1 MNCNV
6 CGAEIPAGATNCPVC
21 GAQVSGGQPGFGGQ
35 PDFGAQNYGSQA
47 VNQGQNAYSMAGGNT
62 QTTNPFGAMQAP
74 QQNADPFAAQQGG
87 GYDPYNGGYNMG
99 GNSPFPAPAP
109 AAPKKSNT
117 GLLIGIIAG
126 VVVVATAVILCFV
139 FGVFGGKG
147 GNDGTYK
154 FEKMIYGGMEIDN
167 SMLSSYGLDL
177 GEFSIEIKGD
187 KATVVF
193 YGESAEADVKI
204 DGENIT
210 FTSSNGKV
218 LSGTIKGGEITIS
231 ESGGQIV
238 LSK

>member
-21 GAQVSGGQPGFGGQ
+21 GAQVSGGQ

-87 GYDPYNGGYNMG
+87 GYDPYNGGYDMG

-117 GLLIGIIAG
+117 GLIIGIVAG
-126 VVVVATAVILCFV
+126 VIVVAAVVICLV
-139 FGVFGGKG
+139 LGVFGGKG
-147 GNDGTYK
+147 GTDGTYK
-154 FEKMIYGGMEIDN
+154 FKKMIYGGMEIDN
-167 SMLSSYGLDL
+167 SMLSQYGLDL

-193 YGESAEADVKI
+193 YGESAEADVKV

-210 FTSSNGKV
+210 FTSSNGQV
-218 LSGTIKGGEITIS
+218 LNGTIKGGEITIS

>member
-21 GAQVSGGQPGFGGQ
+21 GAQVSGGQP
-35 PDFGAQNYGSQA
+35 DFGAQSYVNQAADQA
-47 VNQGQNAYSMAGGNT
+47 VNQGQNAYSMAGGNP

-87 GYDPYNGGYNMG
+87 YGSYDPYNGGGYDQG
-99 GNSPFPAPAP
+99 GSSPFPAP

-117 GLLIGIIAG
+117 GLIIGIVAG
-126 VVVVATAVILCFV
+126 VVVIATAVILCFV

-147 GNDGTYK
+147 GTDGTYK
-154 FEKMIYGGMEIDN
+154 FEKMVYGGMEIDN

-210 FTSSNGKV
+210 FTSSNGQV
-218 LSGTIKGGEITIS
+218 LNGTIKGGEITIS

>member
-21 GAQVSGGQPGFGGQ
+21 GAQVSGGQP
-35 PDFGAQNYGSQA
+35 DYGAQNYVDQAANQA
-47 VNQGQNAYSMAGGNT
+47 VNQGQSAYSMAGGNP
-62 QTTNPFGAMQAP
+62 QTTNPFGAMQNP

-87 GYDPYNGGYNMG
+87 YDPYGGGGMNQ
-99 GNSPFPAPAP
+99 GNSPFPVAQP
-109 AAPKKSNT
+109 PKKSNT
-117 GLLIGIIAG
+117 GLIIGIVAG
-126 VVVVATAVILCFV
+126 VVVIAAVVICLV
-139 FGVFGGKG
+139 LGVFGGKG
-147 GNDGTYK
+147 GTDGTYK
-154 FEKMIYGGMEIDN
+154 FKKMLYGGMEIDN
-167 SMLSSYGLDL
+167 SMLSEYGLDL

-210 FTSSNGKV
+210 FTSSNGQV
-218 LSGTIKGGEITIS
+218 LSGTIKSGEITIS

-238 LSK
+238 LAK